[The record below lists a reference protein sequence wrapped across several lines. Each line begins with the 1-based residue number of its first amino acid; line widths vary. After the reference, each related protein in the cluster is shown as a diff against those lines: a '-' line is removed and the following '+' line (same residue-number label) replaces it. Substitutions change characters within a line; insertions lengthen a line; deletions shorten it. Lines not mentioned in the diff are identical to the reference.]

1 MHKEIPDLLQ
11 TFLYAYKFTCLFHN
25 FKHPLLPTA
34 LSCVGQNVFATSPL
48 PDFTIRQIRRDRRC
62 STQKSRHIHLNP
74 SSALAFYKTMVI
86 RHLFPL
92 LTFLRRYIFPF
103 SGFLPKLF
111 QTPFRRI
118 SRNIQVRIALMPFL
132 ADKSF

>member
-34 LSCVGQNVFATSPL
+34 LSCVRQNVFATSPL

-62 STQKSRHIHLNP
+62 STQNSRHIHPNP
-74 SSALAFYKTMVI
+74 SSALAFYKTMAKC
-86 RHLFPL
+86 HLFPL
-92 LTFLRRYIFPF
+92 LAFLRRYIFLF
-103 SGFLPKLF
+103 SGLLLKLL

-118 SRNIQVRIALMPFL
+118 SSNIQVRIALMSFL
-132 ADKSF
+132 TDKSF

>member
-1 MHKEIPDLLQ
+1 MHKEIPVLLQ

-34 LSCVGQNVFATSPL
+34 FSCARQNVFATSPL

-62 STQKSRHIHLNP
+62 STQKSRHIHPNP
-74 SSALAFYKTMVI
+74 SSALAFYKTMAKC
-86 RHLFPL
+86 HLFPP
-92 LTFLRRYIFPF
+92 LTFLRRYIFLF
-103 SGFLPKLF
+103 SGLLLKLL

-118 SRNIQVRIALMPFL
+118 SRNIQIRIALMSFL
-132 ADKSF
+132 TDKSF